1 MTGQAAANPAQN
13 PLIARLS
20 ATLRSPQGVVFGMA
34 LALAL
39 FLGALNPAFFST
51 ATLIDIARNGLV
63 TGIFA
68 IGVMLVL
75 CAGGIDVS
83 CTAIGAFAMYATAKL
98 IMAVDPTLSI
108 WAWFAMAALIGAAL
122 GLINGILV
130 GGFGLNTLIVTL
142 GTMSLIRGALLTFLG
157 TVYITSMPREVVSF
171 ARTNIIRIQNEMG
184 QMVSLPMAFWALIVV
199 AVVVGLLLRFTMF
212 GRKVYA
218 IGGSEEGA
226 RRLGINVRGV
236 KVAVFV
242 LAGAIAGIAG
252 MTQMTLSRM
261 ANPFDLVGQ
270 ELNVIAAVVL
280 GGARITGGHGTITGT
295 MLGVLVITM
304 INTSLLMI
312 GVPSYWQKVVVGSLI
327 IIGTALPIAM
337 ERWQTSMARRK
348 A

>member
-1 MTGQAAANPAQN
+1 MTADPAGKTMGNMTVILTQ
-13 PLIARLS
+13 
-20 ATLRSPQGVVFGMA
+20 TLRSPQGVVMAMA

-39 FLGALNPAFFST
+39 FLGALNPAFFSA
-51 ATLIDIARNGLV
+51 ATLIDITRNGLV

-98 IMAVDPTLSI
+98 IMAIDPGLSI
-108 WAWFAMAALIGAAL
+108 WAWFAMGALIGALL

-157 TVYITSMPREVVSF
+157 TVYVTNMPREVVSF
-171 ARTNIIRIQNEMG
+171 ARSNIVRIENEMG
-184 QMVSLPMAFWALIVV
+184 QMVSLPKAFWALA
-199 AVVVGLLLRFTMF
+199 AVSVLVGLILRFTIF

-226 RRLGINVRGV
+226 RRLGINVAGV

-242 LAGAIAGIAG
+242 MAGAIAGIAG
-252 MTQMTLSRM
+252 ITHMTLARM

-280 GGARITGGHGTITGT
+280 GGARITGGYGTVVGT

-304 INTSLLMI
+304 INTSLLMV
-312 GVPSYWQKVVVGSLI
+312 GVPSYWQKVVVGALI

-337 ERWQTSMARRK
+337 ERWQARSIRSR